1 MSAETTGLQKLDGIQ
16 KTTAATQSWREYAC
30 FYIYKKKKVILFSDN
45 DPKVTLFPGNDPEP
59 HVSAICWA
67 TMKEQRIAV
76 MSDGSQRKD
85 LGTMLMLESGHWLFC
100 R

>member
-1 MSAETTGLQKLDGIQ
+1 MLAKAAGLQKLDGIQ
-16 KTTAATQSWREYAC
+16 KTTAATQSWRGNAIC
-30 FYIYKKKKVILFSDN
+30 KKKKVTLFSDN

-67 TMKEQRIAV
+67 AMKERHVSV

-85 LGTMLMLESGHWLFC
+85 LRTMLTPESGRWLFSG
-100 R
+100 

>member
-1 MSAETTGLQKLDGIQ
+1 MSAETAGLQKLDGIQ
-16 KTTAATQSWREYAC
+16 KTTAATQNWREYG
-30 FYIYKKKKVILFSDN
+30 FKKKKKIILFSDN
-45 DPKVTLFPGNDPEP
+45 DPKVALFPGNDPEP

-67 TMKEQRIAV
+67 TMKEQHIAV

-85 LGTMLMLESGHWLFC
+85 LGTMLMLESGHQLCC